1 MKSMKR
7 ARRRF
12 DDRRI
17 KRRAAS
23 IYPTDQ
29 SASWSNHLQGCSCH
43 HCGNPRRHFGEKPI
57 SERKADIKL
66 RQEIDLVSEDRMM
79 RYTA

>member
-12 DDRRI
+12 DDRRM
-17 KRRAAS
+17 KRRAARV
-23 IYPTDQ
+23 YPQDRKATC
-29 SASWSNHLQGCSCH
+29 SNHLQGCSCL

-57 SERKADIKL
+57 SEQKADIKL
-66 RQEIDLVSEDRMM
+66 KQEIDLVSEDRFL